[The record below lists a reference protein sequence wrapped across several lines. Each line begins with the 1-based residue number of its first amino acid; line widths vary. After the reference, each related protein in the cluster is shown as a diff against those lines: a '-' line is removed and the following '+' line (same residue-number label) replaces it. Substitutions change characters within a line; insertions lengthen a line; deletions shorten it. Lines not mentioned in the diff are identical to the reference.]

1 MDPPFEKILKE
12 WDTIIT
18 MGVNQ
23 IAGETKVTAYIIQFE
38 VDGFQFDILRAS
50 NYPGPNSCGRSS
62 IIEYLA
68 VKAEQEEEAAINDK
82 LSILRAFG
90 RFLNRLT
97 KYQQIDII
105 FLNFYDHKL
114 VSNCDKPYIIDPTN
128 PYNNLFGNLP
138 HRFLPT
144 LATCSKETLQRLQ
157 KYETNAVVQFE
168 KLFEPQPDLY
178 SLFRSQ
184 MNRNRINTIMS
195 VSQNCNEKSKRLIV
209 RRNTF
214 DSKIFE
220 KIKHLMNFL

>member
-50 NYPGPNSCGRSS
+50 NYPGPNSWYKRTTSHYLGKTPQIRGEYISGRSS

-68 VKAEQEEEAAINDK
+68 VKAEQEEEAVINDK

-157 KYETNAVVQFE
+157 KYETNAVV
-168 KLFEPQPDLY
+168 
-178 SLFRSQ
+178 
-184 MNRNRINTIMS
+184 
-195 VSQNCNEKSKRLIV
+195 
-209 RRNTF
+209 
-214 DSKIFE
+214 
-220 KIKHLMNFL
+220 